1 MKVNDTRNSTMRRWS
16 WFLVPMTAVALAHVV
31 TGCGS
36 TPNNAVAP
44 LPECTLGQPVQQQVT
59 SYLEHT
65 GSTVGL
71 ESVEIR
77 ARVSGY
83 LDSINY
89 EPRAKVKAGALL
101 FVIDPRPYQAKVDQA
116 EAALASQQAT
126 LRIRQIELDKYSSLG
141 FKEVVPELK
150 VEDTKANRD
159 MAKAELERAKANLDA
174 AKLDLG
180 YTQVRSPINGRV
192 SRNLV
197 DIGNLVGVNGPTL
210 LANVVNDESIYV
222 YFNLTEREL
231 LSLVRKSIHANG
243 EGSQED
249 RQTPVYVG
257 LADETGYPHQGK
269 LDYTDIRVEQTT
281 GTIQVRAI
289 FPNPEGLL
297 YPGMFARVRVPVETQ
312 TALVVPDTALLTDQG
327 GKYVLICNEQNV
339 AELRRVRLGQLVDE
353 MRVVEEGLTPRDKV
367 IVNGLQRIR
376 PGAQIKPTDAVA
388 GSEVPPTVGGKSATN

>member
-1 MKVNDTRNSTMRRWS
+1 MKVNNSRNSTKLRWS
-16 WFLVPMTAVALAHVV
+16 WFLLPITAFALAQALS
-31 TGCGS
+31 GCGS
-36 TPNNAVAP
+36 TQNNTVAP
-44 LPECTLGQPVQQQVT
+44 LPECTLGQPAQRQVT
-59 SYLEHT
+59 TYLDHT

-71 ESVEIR
+71 ESVEVR

-89 EPRAKVKAGALL
+89 EPRAKVKPGDLL

-116 EAALASQQAT
+116 EAAMASQQAT
-126 LRIRQIELDKYSSLG
+126 LRIRQIELDKYSNLG
-141 FKEVVPELK
+141 FKEVVSELK

-174 AKLDLG
+174 AKLDLE

-197 DIGNLVGVNGPTL
+197 DMGNLVGVNGPTL

-243 EGSQED
+243 EGSQQD

-269 LDYTDIRVEQTT
+269 LDYTDIRVEQST
-281 GTIQVRAI
+281 GTIQVRAV
-289 FPNPEGLL
+289 FPNPGGLL

-312 TALVVPDTALLTDQG
+312 TALVVPDTAVLADQG
-327 GKYVLICNEQNV
+327 GKYLLVCSDQNV
-339 AELRRVRLGQLVDE
+339 AELRRVRIGQLVDE
-353 MRVVEEGLTPRDKV
+353 MRVVEEGLTPQDRV

-376 PGAQIKPTDAVA
+376 HGAQIKPTGAVA
-388 GSEVPPTVGGKSATN
+388 ESGVPPTVKSATD

>member
-1 MKVNDTRNSTMRRWS
+1 
-16 WFLVPMTAVALAHVV
+16 
-31 TGCGS
+31 
-36 TPNNAVAP
+36 
-44 LPECTLGQPVQQQVT
+44 LGQPAQRQVT
-59 SYLEHT
+59 TYLEHT
-65 GSTVGL
+65 GNTVGL

-89 EPRAKVKAGALL
+89 EPRAKVKAGDLL

-116 EAALASQQAT
+116 EAAVATQQAT
-126 LRIRQIELDKYSSLG
+126 LRIRQIELDKYSNLG
-141 FKEVVPELK
+141 FKEVVSELK

-174 AKLDLG
+174 ARLDLE
-180 YTQVRSPINGRV
+180 YTQVKSPINGRV

-197 DIGNLVGVNGPTL
+197 DMGNLVGVNGPTL
-210 LANVVNDESIYV
+210 LANVVNDELIYV

-231 LSLVRKSIHANG
+231 LSLVRKSIHTNG

-249 RQTPVYVG
+249 RHTPVYVG
-257 LADETGYPHQGK
+257 LADETGYQHQGK
-269 LDYTDIRVEQTT
+269 LDYTDIKVDQST
-281 GTIQVRAI
+281 GTIQVRAV
-289 FPNPEGLL
+289 FPNQDGLL

-312 TALVVPDTALLTDQG
+312 SALVVPDTALLTDQA
-327 GKYVLICNEQNV
+327 GKYVLVCSDRNV

-353 MRVVEEGLTPRDKV
+353 MRVVEEGLTSQDKI

-376 PGAQIKPTDAVA
+376 PGAQVNPTNAVA
-388 GSEVPPTVGGKSATN
+388 ESGMPPAVGGKSATN